1 MVGGDRV
8 EIKLQPDNE
17 QAILSLIRSGR
28 IPHTV
33 IIEGDSKEERDSA
46 ALLLAAG
53 AVCRDDDK
61 PCLSCKACRKIL
73 EGTHPDMMTAVPS
86 KSSKTG
92 ILSLDDLRRLYVSQF
107 SIKPNEAPLK
117 IYFFPDADILLREDS
132 QNTLL
137 KSIEEP
143 PQNILFIFTVAK
155 AKLLLSTVRSRAH
168 LITLRRSY
176 TPDETTV
183 EAARRITQGVA
194 SLYEYD
200 LLRELSSLGD
210 KAAVGNVLTIVIEEL
225 RLALL
230 KLSGVTVDDPAAA
243 ALARR
248 LDRSRVIALTEVTHE
263 ALSKLKTNI
272 NLQLLLTWLCTQ
284 YRRISWQK

>member
-1 MVGGDRV
+1 M
-8 EIKLQPDNE
+8 ELNLQNDNE

-33 IIEGDSKEERDSA
+33 IIRGDNKEERDSA

-53 AVCRDDDK
+53 AVCLNTEP
-61 PCLSCKACRKIL
+61 PCLSCTACRKIF

-92 ILSLDDLRRLYVSQF
+92 ILSLKELRDTYLSTA

-117 IYFFPDADILLREDS
+117 IYFFPDADKMLREDA

-137 KSIEEP
+137 KIIEEP
-143 PQNILFIFTVAK
+143 PQNILFLFAVEK
-155 AKLLLSTVRSRAH
+155 AELMLPTVRSRAH
-168 LITLRRSY
+168 LIALKSTFS
-176 TPDETTV
+176 PDEQTI
-183 EAARRITQGVA
+183 EAVRGIVSGIT

-200 LLRELSSLGD
+200 LLKNLQSLGD
-210 KAAVGNVLTIVIEEL
+210 KAAVSGALALVIEKL

-230 KLSGVTVDDPAAA
+230 LLSGISVDDPEAKL
-243 ALARR
+243 LARK
-248 LDRSRVIALTEVTHE
+248 LDRARTIALTEITHD
-263 ALSKLKTNI
+263 ALTKLKTNI

-284 YRRISWQK
+284 YRRITWQK

>member
-1 MVGGDRV
+1 M
-8 EIKLQPDNE
+8 ELNLQQENE
-17 QAILSLIRSGR
+17 QAIRRLIRSGR

-33 IIEGDSKEERDSA
+33 IIQGDSKEERDSA

-53 AVCRDDDK
+53 AVCPGDDP
-61 PCLSCKACRKIL
+61 PCLRCTACRKIL
-73 EGTHPDMMTAVPS
+73 DGAHPDMMTAVPS

-92 ILSLDDLRRLYVSQF
+92 ILSLDDLRKQYVSQF

-117 IYFFPDADILLREDS
+117 IYFFPDADKLLREDS

-143 PQNILFIFTVAK
+143 PQNILFIFTVEK
-155 AKLLLSTVRSRAH
+155 VKLLLPTVRSRAH
-168 LITLRRSY
+168 LITLQRSF
-176 TPDETTV
+176 TPDDRTV
-183 EAARRITQGVA
+183 EAAQGIAQGIA

-200 LLRELSSLGD
+200 LLKALGSLGD
-210 KAAVGNVLTIVIEEL
+210 KTAAANTLALVIEKL

-230 KLSGVTVDDPAAA
+230 LLSGVSVDDPTAKL
-243 ALARR
+243 LARK
-248 LDRSRVIALTEVTHE
+248 LDRSRAIALTEVTHE
-263 ALSKLKTNI
+263 ALAKLKTNI

-284 YRRISWQK
+284 YRRITWQK

>member
-1 MVGGDRV
+1 M
-8 EIKLQPDNE
+8 ELNLQQDNE
-17 QAILSLIRSGR
+17 QAIIRLIRSGR

-33 IIEGDSKEERDSA
+33 IIQGDRKEERDSA

-53 AVCRDDDK
+53 AVCRSTEP
-61 PCLSCKACRKIL
+61 PCLNCPACRKIL

-92 ILSLDDLRRLYVSQF
+92 ILSLDDLRKLYVSQF

-117 IYFFPDADILLREDS
+117 VYFFPDADKMLREDS

-143 PQNILFIFTVAK
+143 PQNILFLFTVEK
-155 AKLLLSTVRSRAH
+155 AELLLPTVRSRAH
-168 LITLRRSY
+168 LIALRRSF
-176 TPDETTV
+176 TPDEQTS
-183 EAARRITQGVA
+183 EAARRIAQGIA

-200 LLRELSSLGD
+200 LLKTLNALPD
-210 KAAVGNVLTIVIEEL
+210 KAAAADALALVSEQL

-230 KLSGVTVDDPAAA
+230 MLSGVPTDDEGAKL
-243 ALARR
+243 LARK

-284 YRRISWQK
+284 YRRITWQK